1 MCGWSSVRGRYYASS
16 GEYWGVMSRENG
28 GNPRGQKVKVFSLIV
43 IWLSFLLVHLL
54 WFLRSKRADFKHSY
68 IAILSLKCL
77 KHMIIRRL
85 GPYLWRLSKSWL
97 QTKTSHTY
105 PRHNN
110 NKNLNTS
117 YLSPTRAR
125 PIEASEGRA
134 SRFVSPK
141 RGAKHARRRM
151 ATRAGNRWSV
161 DDKLVSR
168 AVDCLCE

>member
-1 MCGWSSVRGRYYASS
+1 MITYLCRSCQFCRQYFNRLNLRVKYSGRPPAVRTLGIGVYIYILFFFSLSFLRFLWPKKNKREMCGWSSVRGRYYASS

-105 PRHNN
+105 P
-110 NKNLNTS
+110 
-117 YLSPTRAR
+117 P
-125 PIEASEGRA
+125 P
-134 SRFVSPK
+134 
-141 RGAKHARRRM
+141 
-151 ATRAGNRWSV
+151 
-161 DDKLVSR
+161 
-168 AVDCLCE
+168 